1 MRTRNTAVTL
11 AVASA
16 LALSACSG
24 GGSASGKND
33 TVHISMVE
41 SLTNPSRTVV
51 LKKLIGQ
58 FEAQNPTIKVDL
70 ISPPTDQA
78 DQKIQQMLQ
87 SGTGIDA
94 LEVRDTTV
102 GAFSTNGWL
111 YDMGPELKD
120 WSGWAG
126 LTDNATRYS
135 KDAKGRTFYIPY
147 GFYGLTLYYR
157 TDLTAKAGF
166 STPPASWD
174 DLLAQASAIQKPD
187 LRQYGYAF
195 RGGKGGSNLAV
206 LQIEAYVAD
215 KIDRDDAYKLA
226 DGRTI
231 FAAPE
236 ALDALNTYLKLFQQ
250 AAPPSSV
257 AWGFPEMV
265 QGFSNG
271 STAFLLQDPE
281 VIATVGQSKAINTGQ
296 WNTAPLLTGPG
307 GKASQPVGSAGWGT
321 AASSKHK
328 AETAKLVEFLGQ
340 GDASA
345 TFTKE
350 NGLVPVVK
358 SAADDPFYKTGPWA
372 SYLAMNQSPDKYLTV
387 VQPRSVA
394 WWSEWSQKADADVQR
409 MLLGK
414 VSTKDLLAEW
424 DAYWTAKW
432 KNQPSQ

>member
-16 LALSACSG
+16 LVLSACAG
-24 GGSASGKND
+24 GGAASGKNG

-58 FEAQNPTIKVDL
+58 FEAKNPTIKVDL

-120 WSGWAG
+120 WSGWAD

-135 KDAKGRTFYIPY
+135 KDTKGRTFYIPY

-166 STPPASWD
+166 SAPPASWD
-174 DLLAQASAIQKPD
+174 DLLTQASAIQKPD
-187 LRQYGYAF
+187 LHQYGYAF

-206 LQIEAYVAD
+206 AMIEAYVAD
-215 KIDRDDAYKLA
+215 KIDRDDAYKLT
-226 DGRTI
+226 DGRTV

-236 ALDALNTYLKLFQQ
+236 ALDAMNTYLKLFQQ
-250 AAPPSSV
+250 ASPSSSV

-265 QGFSNG
+265 QGFTNG

-281 VIATVGQSKAINTGQ
+281 VIATVGQSKAISTNQ

-307 GKASQPVGSAGWGT
+307 GKACQPVGSAGWGT

-328 AETAKLVEFLGQ
+328 DETAKLVEFLAQ
-340 GDASA
+340 GEASA

-358 SAADDPFYKTGPWA
+358 SAAADPFYKTGPWG

-387 VQPRSVA
+387 IQPRSVA

-409 MLLGK
+409 VLLGK
-414 VSTKDLLAEW
+414 VSTKDLLADW
-424 DAYWTAKW
+424 DAYWTEKR